1 MLSFPGHPWLNG
13 SLLNLNTCSPANL
26 SAELAG
32 DTKDMDTGSPEPGLL
47 LQLELA
53 G

>member
-1 MLSFPGHPWLNG
+1 MLCFLGHPWLNG

-32 DTKDMDTGSPEPGLL
+32 DAEDMDTGRPEPGLL